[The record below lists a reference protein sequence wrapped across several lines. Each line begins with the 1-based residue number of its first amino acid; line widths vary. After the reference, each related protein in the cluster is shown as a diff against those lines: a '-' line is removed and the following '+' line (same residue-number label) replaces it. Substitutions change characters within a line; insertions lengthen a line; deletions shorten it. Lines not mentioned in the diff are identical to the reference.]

1 VPPREASRLLS
12 IGESK
17 LYELL
22 RAGELSS
29 FRIGSA
35 RRISTKSILDFVERQ
50 TAQAGLA
57 ELIRLRGQ
65 EPPGTINPA
74 PRTVPGSLTE
84 SNG

>member
-1 VPPREASRLLS
+1 MSIASPESLPARADVPLALAVPSREASRLLS

-50 TAQAGLA
+50 IVNG
-57 ELIRLRGQ
+57 G
-65 EPPGTINPA
+65 GD
-74 PRTVPGSLTE
+74 GSST
-84 SNG
+84 GG

>member
-1 VPPREASRLLS
+1 MPLSLEASLSTISPESLPVRANVSLAVAVPPREASRLLS

-50 TAQAGLA
+50 IVNGT
-57 ELIRLRGQ
+57 RG
-65 EPPGTINPA
+65 
-74 PRTVPGSLTE
+74 
-84 SNG
+84 